1 MISYWEKTQLLHYD
15 LVVLG
20 GGITGIFCALHFRKN
35 NPTASIAIL
44 ERGLFSSGASTK
56 NAGFACFG
64 SLSELIE
71 DESEL
76 GEEKLLSIIKM
87 RLDGLSMLRETV
99 GDHKMDLKWDGG
111 YELFF
116 DKNPKKLN
124 QIGHLNSILKPFFPK
139 DVFTIN
145 NKKIKKFG
153 FNTDMVNHLVQNS
166 FEGQLNTGKLMRV
179 LRTKLNKEDITFFS
193 NTELT
198 DFESKSNKNQ
208 LLISLKNQK
217 FNLTCNKLAI
227 CNNAFANQI
236 LPNFNIVPGRGLIIL
251 TKPFSKL
258 NIKGSFHYDRGFY
271 YFRNIE
277 NRILFGGGRNLDFKK
292 EETIEFGINKKIKN
306 KLITDLDKFIIP
318 KHKIDIDMEWSG
330 IMAFGKSKIPIIKKE
345 SNSVAVGIKSSGMGV
360 AIGSYV
366 GKSVADIL
374 LD

>member
-71 DESEL
+71 DESKL

-87 RLDGLSMLRETV
+87 RLEGLSILREVV

-124 QIGHLNSILKPFFPK
+124 QIDHINSILKPFFSK
-139 DVFTIN
+139 DVFSIT

-153 FNTDMVNHLVQNS
+153 FNVDMVNHLVQNS
-166 FEGQLNTGKLMRV
+166 FEGQLNTGRLMRV

-193 NTELT
+193 NTELK
-198 DFESKSNKNQ
+198 DFEAKSNKNQ
-208 LLISLKNQK
+208 LIISLKNQK

-227 CNNAFANQI
+227 CNNAFATQI
-236 LPNFNIVPGRGLIIL
+236 LPNINITPGRGLIIL

-277 NRILFGGGRNLDFKK
+277 NRLLFGGGRNLDFKK

-306 KLITDLDKFIIP
+306 KLTTDLEKFIIP
-318 KHKIDIDMEWSG
+318 KHKIEIDMEWSG

>member
-1 MISYWEKTQLLHYD
+1 MFSYWEKTELLHYD
-15 LVVLG
+15 LIVLG
-20 GGITGIFCALHFRKN
+20 GGITGIFCALYFRKN
-35 NPTASIAIL
+35 NPSASIAIL

-64 SLSELIE
+64 SLSELVE
-71 DESEL
+71 DQSKL
-76 GEEKLLSIIKM
+76 GEEKLLSMVKM
-87 RLDGLSMLRETV
+87 RLDGLSILRKTI
-99 GDHKMDLKWDGG
+99 GDHKMDLKWQGG

-124 QIGHLNSILKPFFPK
+124 QIDHINSVLKPLFSK
-139 DVFTIN
+139 DIFTIN

-153 FNTDMVNHLVQNS
+153 FNTNTVNHLVQNS
-166 FEGQLNTGKLMRV
+166 FEGQLNTGKLMRA
-179 LRTKLNKEDITFFS
+179 LRTKLNKEDISFFS

-198 DFESKSNKNQ
+198 DFETNSNKNQ
-208 LLISLKNQK
+208 LLINLKNQK

-227 CNNAFANQI
+227 CNNAFASQI
-236 LPNFNIVPGRGLIIL
+236 LPNFNIKPGRGLIIL

-258 NIKGSFHYDRGFY
+258 SVKGSFHYDRGFY

-318 KHKIDIDMEWSG
+318 EHKIEIDMEWSG
-330 IMAFGKSKIPIIKKE
+330 IMAFGKSKIPIIKRE

-366 GKSVADIL
+366 GKSVANIL

>member
-35 NPTASIAIL
+35 NPSASIAIL

-71 DESEL
+71 DEIEF

-87 RLDGLSMLRETV
+87 RLDGLSMLREIV
-99 GDHKMDLKWDGG
+99 GDNKMDLKWDGG

-124 QIGHLNSILKPFFPK
+124 QIDYVNSILKPYFSK

-153 FNTDMVNHLVQNS
+153 FNTDMVSHLVQNS

-292 EETIEFGINKKIKN
+292 EETIEFGINKKIKS

-318 KHKIDIDMEWSG
+318 KHKIEIDMEWSG
-330 IMAFGKSKIPIIKKE
+330 IMAFGESKIPIIKKE

>member
-1 MISYWEKTQLLHYD
+1 
-15 LVVLG
+15 
-20 GGITGIFCALHFRKN
+20 
-35 NPTASIAIL
+35 
-44 ERGLFSSGASTK
+44 
-56 NAGFACFG
+56 
-64 SLSELIE
+64 
-71 DESEL
+71 
-76 GEEKLLSIIKM
+76 
-87 RLDGLSMLRETV
+87 
-99 GDHKMDLKWDGG
+99 MDLKWDGG

-124 QIGHLNSILKPFFPK
+124 QIDHINSILKPFFSK
-139 DVFTIN
+139 DVFIIN

-153 FNTDMVNHLVQNS
+153 FNKDMVNHLVQNS

-227 CNNAFANQI
+227 CNNAFATQI

-318 KHKIDIDMEWSG
+318 KHKIEIEIWNG
-330 IMAFGKSKIPIIKKE
+330 LE
-345 SNSVAVGIKSSGMGV
+345 
-360 AIGSYV
+360 
-366 GKSVADIL
+366 
-374 LD
+374 

>member
-116 DKNPKKLN
+116 DKNSKKLN
-124 QIGHLNSILKPFFPK
+124 QIDHINSILKPFFSK
-139 DVFTIN
+139 DVFIIN

-179 LRTKLNKEDITFFS
+179 LRTKLNKKDITFFS

-227 CNNAFANQI
+227 CNNAFATQI
-236 LPNFNIVPGRGLIIL
+236 LPKFNVVPGRGLIIL

-292 EETIEFGINKKIKN
+292 EKTIEFGINKKIKN
-306 KLITDLDKFIIP
+306 KLITDLEKFIIP
-318 KHKIDIDMEWSG
+318 KHKIEIDMEWSG

>member
-35 NPTASIAIL
+35 NPSASIAIL

-64 SLSELIE
+64 SLSELVE

-87 RLDGLSMLRETV
+87 RLDGLSVLRETV

-124 QIGHLNSILKPFFPK
+124 QIDYINSILKPFFSK
-139 DVFTIN
+139 DIFTIN

-236 LPNFNIVPGRGLIIL
+236 IPNFNIVPGRGLIIL

-318 KHKIDIDMEWSG
+318 KHKIEIDMEWSG
-330 IMAFGKSKIPIIKKE
+330 IMAFGESKIPIIKKE

>member
-124 QIGHLNSILKPFFPK
+124 QIDHINSILKPFFSK

-179 LRTKLNKEDITFFS
+179 LRTKLNKKDITFFS

-227 CNNAFANQI
+227 CNNAFATQI

-306 KLITDLDKFIIP
+306 KLSTDLEKFIIP
-318 KHKIDIDMEWSG
+318 KHKIEIDMEWSG
-330 IMAFGKSKIPIIKKE
+330 IMAFGENKIPIIKKE

>member
-35 NPTASIAIL
+35 NPSASIAIL

-64 SLSELIE
+64 SLSELVE

-87 RLDGLSMLRETV
+87 RLDGLSVLRETV

-124 QIGHLNSILKPFFPK
+124 QIDYVNSILKPFFSK

-153 FNTDMVNHLVQNS
+153 FNTDMVSHLVQNS

-236 LPNFNIVPGRGLIIL
+236 IPNFNIVPGRGLIIL

-318 KHKIDIDMEWSG
+318 KQKIEIDMEWSG
-330 IMAFGKSKIPIIKKE
+330 IMAFGESKIPIIKKE

>member
-20 GGITGIFCALHFRKN
+20 GGITGIFCALQFRKN

-99 GDHKMDLKWDGG
+99 GDHKMDLKWNGG

-124 QIGHLNSILKPFFPK
+124 QIDHINTILKPFFPK

-145 NKKIKKFG
+145 NKKIKKFH
-153 FNTDMVNHLVQNS
+153 N
-166 FEGQLNTGKLMRV
+166 GK
-179 LRTKLNKEDITFFS
+179 
-193 NTELT
+193 
-198 DFESKSNKNQ
+198 
-208 LLISLKNQK
+208 
-217 FNLTCNKLAI
+217 
-227 CNNAFANQI
+227 
-236 LPNFNIVPGRGLIIL
+236 
-251 TKPFSKL
+251 
-258 NIKGSFHYDRGFY
+258 
-271 YFRNIE
+271 
-277 NRILFGGGRNLDFKK
+277 
-292 EETIEFGINKKIKN
+292 
-306 KLITDLDKFIIP
+306 
-318 KHKIDIDMEWSG
+318 
-330 IMAFGKSKIPIIKKE
+330 
-345 SNSVAVGIKSSGMGV
+345 
-360 AIGSYV
+360 
-366 GKSVADIL
+366 
-374 LD
+374 

>member
-124 QIGHLNSILKPFFPK
+124 QIDHINSILKPFFSK
-139 DVFTIN
+139 DVFIIN

-179 LRTKLNKEDITFFS
+179 LRTKLNKKDITFFS

-227 CNNAFANQI
+227 CNNAFATQI
-236 LPNFNIVPGRGLIIL
+236 LPKFNVVPGRGLIIL

-292 EETIEFGINKKIKN
+292 EKTIEFGINKKIKN
-306 KLITDLDKFIIP
+306 KLITDLEKFIIP
-318 KHKIDIDMEWSG
+318 KHKIEIDMEWSG

>member
-1 MISYWEKTQLLHYD
+1 MFSYWEKTELLHYD
-15 LVVLG
+15 LIVLG

-35 NPTASIAIL
+35 NPSASIAIL

-64 SLSELIE
+64 SLSELVE
-71 DESEL
+71 DQSKL
-76 GEEKLLSIIKM
+76 GEEKLLSMVKM
-87 RLDGLSMLRETV
+87 RLDGLSILRKTI
-99 GDHKMDLKWDGG
+99 GDHKMDLKWQGG

-124 QIGHLNSILKPFFPK
+124 QIDHINSVLKPLFSK
-139 DVFTIN
+139 DIFTIN

-153 FNTDMVNHLVQNS
+153 FNTNMVNHLVQNS
-166 FEGQLNTGKLMRV
+166 FEGQLNTGKLMRA
-179 LRTKLNKEDITFFS
+179 LRTKLNKEDISFFS

-198 DFESKSNKNQ
+198 DFETNSNKNQ
-208 LLISLKNQK
+208 LLINLKNQK

-227 CNNAFANQI
+227 CNNAFAAQI
-236 LPNFNIVPGRGLIIL
+236 LPNFNIKPGRGLIIL

-258 NIKGSFHYDRGFY
+258 SVKGSFHYDRGFY

>member
-76 GEEKLLSIIKM
+76 GEEKLISIIKM

-124 QIGHLNSILKPFFPK
+124 QIDHINSILKPFFSK
-139 DVFTIN
+139 DVFIIN

-179 LRTKLNKEDITFFS
+179 LRTKLNKKDITFFS

-227 CNNAFANQI
+227 CNNAFATQI
-236 LPNFNIVPGRGLIIL
+236 LPKFNVVPGRGLIIL

-292 EETIEFGINKKIKN
+292 EKTIEFGINKKIKN
-306 KLITDLDKFIIP
+306 KLITDLEKFIIP
-318 KHKIDIDMEWSG
+318 KHKIEIDMEWSG

>member
-35 NPTASIAIL
+35 NPSASIAIL

-71 DESEL
+71 DEIEF

-87 RLDGLSMLRETV
+87 RLDGLSMLREIV

-124 QIGHLNSILKPFFPK
+124 QIDYINSILKPFFSK
-139 DVFTIN
+139 DIFTIN

-227 CNNAFANQI
+227 CNNAFATQI
-236 LPNFNIVPGRGLIIL
+236 LPNFDIVPG
-251 TKPFSKL
+251 
-258 NIKGSFHYDRGFY
+258 
-271 YFRNIE
+271 
-277 NRILFGGGRNLDFKK
+277 
-292 EETIEFGINKKIKN
+292 
-306 KLITDLDKFIIP
+306 
-318 KHKIDIDMEWSG
+318 
-330 IMAFGKSKIPIIKKE
+330 
-345 SNSVAVGIKSSGMGV
+345 
-360 AIGSYV
+360 
-366 GKSVADIL
+366 
-374 LD
+374 

>member
-124 QIGHLNSILKPFFPK
+124 QIDHINSILKPFFSK
-139 DVFTIN
+139 DVFIIN

-179 LRTKLNKEDITFFS
+179 LRTKLNKKDITFFS

-227 CNNAFANQI
+227 CNNAFATQI
-236 LPNFNIVPGRGLIIL
+236 LPKFNVVPGRGLIIL

-306 KLITDLDKFIIP
+306 KLITDLEKFIIP
-318 KHKIDIDMEWSG
+318 KHKIEIDMEWSG

>member
-124 QIGHLNSILKPFFPK
+124 QIDHINSILKPFFSK
-139 DVFTIN
+139 DVFIIN

-179 LRTKLNKEDITFFS
+179 LRTKLNKKDITFFS

-227 CNNAFANQI
+227 CNNAFATQI
-236 LPNFNIVPGRGLIIL
+236 LPKFNVVPGRGLIIL

-306 KLITDLDKFIIP
+306 KLSTDLEKFIIP
-318 KHKIDIDMEWSG
+318 KHKIEIDMEWSG

>member
-1 MISYWEKTQLLHYD
+1 MFSYWEKTELLHYD
-15 LVVLG
+15 LIVLG
-20 GGITGIFCALHFRKN
+20 GGITGIFCALYFRKN
-35 NPTASIAIL
+35 NPSASIAIL

-64 SLSELIE
+64 SLSELVE
-71 DESEL
+71 DQSKL
-76 GEEKLLSIIKM
+76 GEEKLLSMVKM
-87 RLDGLSMLRETV
+87 RLDGLSILRKTI
-99 GDHKMDLKWDGG
+99 GDHKMDLKWQGG

-124 QIGHLNSILKPFFPK
+124 QIDHINSVLKPLFSK
-139 DVFTIN
+139 DIFTIN

-153 FNTDMVNHLVQNS
+153 FNTNMVNHLVQNS
-166 FEGQLNTGKLMRV
+166 FEGQLNTGKLMRA
-179 LRTKLNKEDITFFS
+179 LRTKLNKEDISFFS

-198 DFESKSNKNQ
+198 DFETNSNKNQ
-208 LLISLKNQK
+208 LLINLKNQK

-227 CNNAFANQI
+227 CNNAFASQI
-236 LPNFNIVPGRGLIIL
+236 LPNFNIKPGRGLIIL

-258 NIKGSFHYDRGFY
+258 SVKGSFHYDRGFY

-318 KHKIDIDMEWSG
+318 EHKIEIDMEWSG
-330 IMAFGKSKIPIIKKE
+330 IMAFGKSKIPIIKRE

-366 GKSVADIL
+366 GKSVANIL

>member
-87 RLDGLSMLRETV
+87 RLDGLSMLREIV

-124 QIGHLNSILKPFFPK
+124 QIDHINSILKPFFSK

-198 DFESKSNKNQ
+198 DFESKSNKKQ

-227 CNNAFANQI
+227 CNNAFATQI
-236 LPNFNIVPGRGLIIL
+236 LSNFNIVPGRGLIIL

-318 KHKIDIDMEWSG
+318 KHKIEIDMEWSG

>member
-87 RLDGLSMLRETV
+87 RLDGLSVLRETV

-292 EETIEFGINKKIKN
+292 EETIEFGINKKIKS

-318 KHKIDIDMEWSG
+318 KYKIDIDMEWSG

>member
-124 QIGHLNSILKPFFPK
+124 QIDHINSILKPFFSK
-139 DVFTIN
+139 DVFIIN

-179 LRTKLNKEDITFFS
+179 LRTKLNKKDITFFS

-227 CNNAFANQI
+227 CNNAFATQI
-236 LPNFNIVPGRGLIIL
+236 LPKFNVVPGRGLIIL

-271 YFRNIE
+271 YFRNID

-292 EETIEFGINKKIKN
+292 EKTIEFGINKKIKN
-306 KLITDLDKFIIP
+306 KLITDLEKFIIP
-318 KHKIDIDMEWSG
+318 KHKIEIDMEWSG